1 MRRETSEEIESC
13 AGRRIRGEEDLLI
26 CATEGVRSS
35 HVDGSVGSVE
45 VGDVDEVVVTE
56 ATAVS
61 RTGCAGRAFGET

>member
-1 MRRETSEEIESC
+1 VLFRAI
-13 AGRRIRGEEDLLI
+13 
-26 CATEGVRSS
+26 EGVKSS